1 MKPHHPSLPC
11 YIQGRQHVQ
20 TMRTPMP
27 NIPFSRDSHDPA
39 LINSDTRVLETRPIR
54 AQLFEIGIHVRE
66 FARRSGNG
74 RPARFQ
80 VDLEGHGIE
89 LLSTEGGEEF
99 VLDHVGSRGEV
110 GGEVERV
117 QRVLGQE
124 GEGPGR
130 GGRVLVFLDDLRR
143 IRKIQSERG
152 SRLGN
157 SAD

>member
-1 MKPHHPSLPC
+1 VLNSLKSA
-11 YIQGRQHVQ
+11 Y
-20 TMRTPMP
+20 M
-27 NIPFSRDSHDPA
+27 
-39 LINSDTRVLETRPIR
+39 
-54 AQLFEIGIHVRE
+54 
-66 FARRSGNG
+66 SGNLPVG
-74 RPARFQ
+74 AGTVVPLDSRSTWN
-80 VDLEGHGIE
+80 GIE
-89 LLSTEGGEEF
+89 LLSIEGGEEF

-130 GGRVLVFLDDLRR
+130 GGRVIVFLDDLRR
-143 IRKIQSERG
+143 IRKIQLERG